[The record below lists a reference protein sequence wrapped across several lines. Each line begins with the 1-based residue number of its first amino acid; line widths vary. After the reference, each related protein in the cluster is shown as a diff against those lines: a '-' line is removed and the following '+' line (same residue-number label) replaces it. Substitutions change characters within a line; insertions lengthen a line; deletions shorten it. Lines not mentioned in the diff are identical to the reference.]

1 MTEIVKIPKINL
13 SAVMPNDIKVT
24 LDTKD
29 DKDLNLCL
37 WPEFHNG
44 VATSLKLSKS
54 VMNMNS
60 ENLKTWIFY

>member
-1 MTEIVKIPKINL
+1 MPNEVKVALDLKDEKDSNL
-13 SAVMPNDIKVT
+13 S
-24 LDTKD
+24 
-29 DKDLNLCL
+29 L

-54 VMNMNS
+54 VMNMNP